1 VYFRCDYLVAMFIRI
16 LALLFLGLS
25 FTSCDYF
32 SSTSSTSKS
41 NIQVLDT
48 VVDFTSV
55 DVYPIF
61 SDCENYAENTNQKQ
75 CFEETLTN
83 LLSDSL
89 LKNDFKVKE
98 EVNDTTLI
106 DILIDNSGKVSVVKI
121 NSSESIKKQLPKL
134 DTIIKQS
141 VAEFPTIKPAVKRGI
156 FVNSQYRLAI
166 VIETI

>member
-1 VYFRCDYLVAMFIRI
+1 MYFRCDYLITMFVRI

-32 SSTSSTSKS
+32 SPSSAMSKS
-41 NIQVLDT
+41 NLQVLDT
-48 VVDFTSV
+48 IIDFTSV

-61 SDCENYAENTNQKQ
+61 SDCENYAEDNNQKQ

-89 LKNDFKVKE
+89 LKTELKVKE

-106 DILIDNSGKVSVVKI
+106 DISIDNSGKISVVEI
-121 NSSESIKKQLPKL
+121 NSPATIKKQLPNL
-134 DTIIKQS
+134 DGIIRQS
-141 VAEFPTIKPAVKRGI
+141 IAELPTIKPAVKRGI

>member
-1 VYFRCDYLVAMFIRI
+1 MFIRI
-16 LALLFLGLS
+16 LAVFFLGLS

-32 SSTSSTSKS
+32 PSTSSTSKS

-48 VVDFTSV
+48 VIDFTSV

-89 LKNDFKVKE
+89 LKTELKVKE
-98 EVNDTTLI
+98 EVNDTALI

-134 DTIIKQS
+134 DTIIRQS
-141 VAEFPTIKPAVKRGI
+141 VAELPTIKPAVKRGI